1 MASTEAISCVGVGAG
16 AANQIAPPRM
26 WKDKAVMGDTAAE
39 KERTLVINM
48 TSAQEAA
55 RPRFLAVGFFL
66 STLLV
71 SSDVLMERMKKVWR
85 VRGHTEAS
93 QIEADEGRK
102 FIIEFS
108 EEGDR
113 RHAVRGGPWQYK
125 MDAFLIVAMEPGVD
139 PTSMPFTYV
148 PMWVQFRNIP
158 FYLLTKTLAWELG
171 WQMSTTIM
179 IDNNSRGNITDKFL
193 RARVQLPLYAALR
206 KHFILEDE
214 ITGEKVKVQICYERL
229 PNFCLFCG
237 YIGHMEARCDLPAAD
252 RKIKFSMD
260 MRVQAVHFDDPRAWF
275 LPDAMGQAQAQ
286 PAPTVP
292 WRATKPTA
300 AIVHQAVVEQVAK
313 GVAKLNVSDHN
324 TPPTE
329 VLSDKGDDPVLLV
342 PEKIAE
348 ADADKAGAG
357 VEGIVKDVVPV
368 ADNTETADKEEVP
381 GHGGNQTSSA
391 PPSDASSYVKETKRW
406 KRKERGEAEVQSDT
420 NTIPLP
426 LEHHGDKVKVQA
438 GRTRPREDVEE
449 DNRELGGKKGHF
461 EVPPLELCLGK
472 EGLRKLKE
480 AELSRSKSN
489 RKGKDPII
497 SLGAPSFAKGIS
509 DVCQPKPKNNM
520 AWTAPADGWIKI
532 NVDASVD
539 MMNGTSSIACLCRD
553 HSGKVL
559 WARNGAELKCQDV
572 TEAEAMACLFGLQA
586 VGVHE
591 VSNASIILE
600 SDSSLVVEAIKRR
613 NQGRSR
619 I

>member
-461 EVPPLELCLGK
+461 EELNLNC
-472 EGLRKLKE
+472 
-480 AELSRSKSN
+480 RSKSN